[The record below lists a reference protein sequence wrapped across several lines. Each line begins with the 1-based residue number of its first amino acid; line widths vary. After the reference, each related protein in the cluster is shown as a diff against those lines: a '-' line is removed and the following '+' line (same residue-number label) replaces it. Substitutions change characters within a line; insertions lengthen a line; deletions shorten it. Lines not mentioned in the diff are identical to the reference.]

1 MSRWAVEKKGPKM
14 RSVELIIFFL
24 LFLPLLAIAANIC
37 GVAEL
42 VKIAR
47 AKGHYN
53 NGAGI
58 LWFIGL
64 FGTAL
69 MVGLIVCAL
78 PDRAAPAPSAKT
90 DEDALPEV

>member
-1 MSRWAVEKKGPKM
+1 M
-14 RSVELIIFFL
+14 RMLELIIL
-24 LFLPLLAIAANIC
+24 ILPLLAIAANIW

-47 AKGHYN
+47 VKGHYTD
-53 NGAGI
+53 GAGI

-64 FGTAL
+64 FGTAF

-78 PDRAAPAPSAKT
+78 PDRAAPAPSVPR
-90 DEDALPEV
+90 DEDTLPEV

>member
-1 MSRWAVEKKGPKM
+1 MSKRAVEKKGPEM
-14 RSVELIIFFL
+14 RMLELIIL
-24 LFLPLLAIAANIC
+24 ILPLLAIAANIC

-42 VKIAR
+42 VKIAKS
-47 AKGHYN
+47 KGHYTDS
-53 NGAGI
+53 AGT

-64 FGTAL
+64 FGTAF

-90 DEDALPEV
+90 DEEALPEV

>member
-1 MSRWAVEKKGPKM
+1 MSKRAVEKKGLKM
-14 RSVELIIFFL
+14 RMLELLIIFFL
-24 LFLPLLAIAANIC
+24 PFLVIAANIC

-42 VKIAR
+42 VRIAK
-47 AKGHYN
+47 AKGHYTD
-53 NGAGI
+53 GAGT

-78 PDRAAPAPSAKT
+78 PDRAAPAPSEKT

>member
-1 MSRWAVEKKGPKM
+1 MSKRAVEKKGPEIRM
-14 RSVELIIFFL
+14 LELIIL
-24 LFLPLLAIAANIC
+24 ILPLLAIAANIW

-42 VKIAR
+42 VKIAKS
-47 AKGHYN
+47 KGHYTDS
-53 NGAGI
+53 AGT

-64 FGTAL
+64 FGTAF

-90 DEDALPEV
+90 DEEALPEV

>member
-1 MSRWAVEKKGPKM
+1 MSKLAAEKKGPKM
-14 RSVELIIFFL
+14 RTMELIIF
-24 LFLPLLAIAANIC
+24 FLPLLAIAANIC

-42 VKIAR
+42 VKIVR
-47 AKGHYN
+47 AKGHYTN
-53 NGAGI
+53 DAGI

-78 PDRAAPAPSAKT
+78 PDRAAPAPSAKA

>member
-1 MSRWAVEKKGPKM
+1 MSKRVVEKRGPKM
-14 RSVELIIFFL
+14 RSLELIIFFL
-24 LFLPLLAIAANIC
+24 PFLAIAANIC

-42 VKIAR
+42 VKIAK
-47 AKGHYN
+47 AKGHYTD
-53 NGAGI
+53 GAGI

-69 MVGLIVCAL
+69 MVGLIVCSL
-78 PDRAAPAPSAKT
+78 PDRAATAPIEKT